1 MKLTNLEVKTLK
13 KLASGLVIKQIAD
26 DENCTH
32 SAIDKRIK
40 TIKGK
45 LKAKTLAQCI
55 YRASKAGVICLL
67 ITTTTSLEVQI
78 AMNNNFTDVDLG
90 RGASRLVRTKRKSE
104 SYDSL

>member
-55 YRASKAGVICLL
+55 YKASKAGVICLL
-67 ITTTTSLEVQI
+67 LVTTSAVELEMAI
-78 AMNNNFTDVDLG
+78 NPDFTDLDLQ
-90 RGASRLVRTKRKSE
+90 RRVSRQVKTKRKSE
-104 SYDSL
+104 PYDSL

>member
-67 ITTTTSLEVQI
+67 ITASTCLEIQI
-78 AMNNNFTDVDLG
+78 AMNSKFTEVDFG
-90 RGASRLVRTKRKSE
+90 RVPSRAYRGSRRLE

>member
-55 YRASKAGVICLL
+55 YKASKAGVICLL
-67 ITTTTSLEVQI
+67 LVTTSAVELEMAI
-78 AMNNNFTDVDLG
+78 NPDFTDLDLQ
-90 RGASRLVRTKRKSE
+90 RRITRQIKTKRETK
-104 SYDSL
+104 DLQ

>member
-67 ITTTTSLEVQI
+67 LVTMSAVELEMAI
-78 AMNNNFTDVDLG
+78 NPDFTDLDLQ
-90 RGASRLVRTKRKSE
+90 RRITRQIKTKRETK
-104 SYDSL
+104 DLQ

>member
-55 YRASKAGVICLL
+55 YKAAKTGIICLL
-67 ITTTTSLEVQI
+67 ITTTSAIELEMAI
-78 AMNNNFTDVDLG
+78 NPDFTDLDMQRRV
-90 RGASRLVRTKRKSE
+90 SRRIKTSSRKE
-104 SYDSL
+104 TDSL

>member
-67 ITTTTSLEVQI
+67 LVTTSAVELEMAI
-78 AMNNNFTDVDLG
+78 NPDFTDLDLQ
-90 RGASRLVRTKRKSE
+90 RRITRQIKTKRETK
-104 SYDSL
+104 DLQ

>member
-55 YRASKAGVICLL
+55 YKASKAGVICLL
-67 ITTTTSLEVQI
+67 IAASTSLEIQI
-78 AMNNNFTDVDLG
+78 AMNSKFTEVDFG
-90 RGASRLVRTKRKSE
+90 RTMSRPYRSGRKSE

>member
-26 DENCTH
+26 NENCTH

-67 ITTTTSLEVQI
+67 LATTSAVELEMAI
-78 AMNNNFTDVDLG
+78 NPDFTDLDLQ
-90 RGASRLVRTKRKSE
+90 RRVSRRIKTSTKKETS
-104 SYDSL
+104 SL

>member
-67 ITTTTSLEVQI
+67 LVTMSAVELEMAI
-78 AMNNNFTDVDLG
+78 NPDFTDLDLQ
-90 RGASRLVRTKRKSE
+90 RRITRQIKTKRETKG
-104 SYDSL
+104 LR

>member
-55 YRASKAGVICLL
+55 YKASKAGVICLL
-67 ITTTTSLEVQI
+67 IAASTSFEIRI
-78 AMNNNFTDVDLG
+78 AMDEDYSDIEFNRVPSRIKTG
-90 RGASRLVRTKRKSE
+90 RKL
-104 SYDSL
+104 

>member
-55 YRASKAGVICLL
+55 YKASKAGVICLL
-67 ITTTTSLEVQI
+67 LVTMSAVELEMAI
-78 AMNNNFTDVDLG
+78 NPDFTDLDLQ
-90 RGASRLVRTKRKSE
+90 RRITRQIKTKRETKG
-104 SYDSL
+104 LR